1 MMTQGVKDTIKSAI
15 KMGDFSSLYDYFADD
30 VHLSIAM
37 AVSSPVVSNERCKQS
52 AIDCLRKLGDI
63 ELPSNREAPEFFAN
77 GDRVVAYWDE
87 SVSLRSGVAIRSQCT
102 LVFDFDKGLISRL
115 AIHHDL
121 SSAWESTPES
131 GDLPAAPM
139 AAPVVKPR
147 HRNRAVEPRAG

>member
-15 KMGDFSSLYDYFADD
+15 KTGDFSSLYDYFADD

-37 AVSSPVVSNERCKQS
+37 AVSSPVVPNGRCKQS
-52 AIDCLRKLGDI
+52 VIDCLRKLGDI

-102 LVFDFDKGLISRL
+102 LVFDFNKGLISRL

-121 SSAWESTPES
+121 SSAWEITPERR
-131 GDLPAAPM
+131 DLPAVPA
-139 AAPVVKPR
+139 AAPVVK
-147 HRNRAVEPRAG
+147 HRQHNRAVELRAG